1 MQNNKMSNDQE
12 INTNK
17 SMMDEIK
24 QLKQQIT
31 QNIETFNQDEKYL
44 GFPVSNF
51 TEFTDQASKFVIFEQ
66 LWDIIGQHQ
75 QKIAKW
81 NEGKFNLIDPKEVQ
95 NSIAEWSGN
104 LSKL

>member
-1 MQNNKMSNDQE
+1 M
-12 INTNK
+12 
-17 SMMDEIK
+17 
-24 QLKQQIT
+24 
-31 QNIETFNQDEKYL
+31 
-44 GFPVSNF
+44 
-51 TEFTDQASKFVIFEQ
+51 IFEQ

-104 LSKL
+104 LSKLQKQFQKEAKSGSGTEDTESGQKDYTSCCLDAQQMAQDLQADIDNFS